1 MTIQSRPVRMIEALE
16 TRRLLSVASG
26 IQEFEVDFQPLN
38 AAYGSNAEGEARL
51 TLDTTDPMKPTLRV
65 RIDATGLQ
73 DLTAIPGAVHL
84 AHIHG
89 QFEGNAAE
97 ALPQQLVGPFF
108 SGDGG
113 LPGSGF
119 APVNSTVPT
128 SADDGGRLV
137 DEPALGLGSTRYLDF
152 FEGLP
157 DYGPVVMN
165 LPNTDLPAPP
175 DGVSPTEQ
183 FVSGVQAGTINPAML
198 FPRGTEFV
206 LDTTYV
212 FDLSD
217 PDEHRQYHN
226 TVGENGQ
233 FLDDRLIV
241 LHGLTVPTGISDAI
255 DDAAGVPAG
264 NPQAGVPLDNGESF
278 RIVAPVAAGE
288 IRAVTGIDSGIYRPG
303 PGGMGNVALPTIY
316 LERDATFNNET
327 GFFVTE
333 ADGSIDG
340 IAPGEDGYA
349 EAALRSSSRHVLFE
363 AGTGQGALA
372 TPTVGADQNIV
383 FYIVQDASTQQFL
396 ADNPDN
402 SLGGDGPLAFFSV
415 TEANPDHADHVRV
428 SKTGGGLLEFR
439 WEDLTNLGDR
449 DFNDVVFPINVVPAG
464 APAADPDVETFA
476 AVIETLNAS
485 GVTGVAH
492 VTRDGDELTV
502 TINATGLAPDKPHA
516 QHIHG
521 RFEGDPA
528 TEPREA
534 RNSVT
539 PPPTADTD
547 GDGFIEVLE
556 GTAAYG
562 PILLPITS
570 PPIDDNAMPITQS
583 FPTAPGGTIRFTQT
597 YDLSKEQQFFDPLN
611 GIDFDGDDVLPLP
624 LREIVLHG
632 GFVPA
637 GVGEGTTGEVNGSG
651 GYLPTLP
658 VATGEIFSVIEIE
671 DEDEEV

>member
-1 MTIQSRPVRMIEALE
+1 MTIQPRPARMTEALE
-16 TRRLLSVASG
+16 SRRLLSVASG
-26 IQEFEVDFQPLN
+26 IHEFEVDFQPLN

-51 TLDTTDPMKPTLRV
+51 TLDTTDPMMPTLRV

-73 DLTAIPGAVHL
+73 DLTGIPGAVHL

-89 QFEGNAAE
+89 QFEGNADDP
-97 ALPQQLVGPFF
+97 LPEQLVGPFF
-108 SGDGG
+108 SGNGG
-113 LPGSGF
+113 VPGSGF
-119 APVNSTVPT
+119 APINSTVPT
-128 SADDGGRLV
+128 ASDDGGRLV
-137 DEPALGLGSTRYLDF
+137 DEPARGLGSTRYLDF

-175 DGVSPTEQ
+175 SGVTPTEQ
-183 FVSGVQAGTINPAML
+183 FVSGVQAGTIDPTAL

-206 LDTTYV
+206 LDTTYT

-226 TVGENGQ
+226 TVGDNGQ

-255 DDAAGVPAG
+255 DAAAGVPAG
-264 NPQAGVPLDNGESF
+264 NPQAGVPLDDDQSF

-303 PGGMGNVALPTIY
+303 PGGMGTVALPTIY
-316 LERDATFNNET
+316 LERDAAFNNET
-327 GFFVTE
+327 GFVVTE

-349 EAALRSSSRHVLFE
+349 EAALRSSSRQVLFE
-363 AGTGQGALA
+363 AGSGQGALA
-372 TPTVGADQNIV
+372 TPTVGADEHVV
-383 FYIVQDASTQQFL
+383 FYIVQNASTQQFL
-396 ADNPDN
+396 AGNPDN
-402 SLGGDGPLAFFSV
+402 TIGGGPLAFFSV
-415 TEANPDHADHVRV
+415 PNANPDGADHV
-428 SKTGGGLLEFR
+428 SASTSGGGLIEFR
-439 WEDLTNLGDR
+439 WEDLTNLGDA
-449 DFNDVVFPINVVPAG
+449 DFNDVVFPVNVVPAG
-464 APAADPDVETFA
+464 APQADPEVETFA
-476 AVIETLNAS
+476 AVIETLNGS

-502 TINATGLAPDKPHA
+502 TINATGLAPDQPHA

-521 RFEGDPA
+521 RFEGNPA

-534 RNSVT
+534 RNSVR
-539 PPPTADTD
+539 PTLADDTD
-547 GDGFIEVLE
+547 GDGFIEVVE
-556 GTAAYG
+556 GAAAYG
-562 PILLPITS
+562 PIILPITS
-570 PPIDDNAMPITQS
+570 PPIDDNAMPLSQS
-583 FPTAPGGTIRFTQT
+583 SPTAPNGTIRFTQV

-611 GIDFDGDDVLPLP
+611 GTDFDGEDVLPLP

-632 GFVPA
+632 GFVAA
-637 GVGEGTTGEVNGSG
+637 GVGAGTTGEVNGSG

-658 VATGEIFSVIEIE
+658 VATGEIFSVVEIE
-671 DEDEEV
+671 DEDDEA